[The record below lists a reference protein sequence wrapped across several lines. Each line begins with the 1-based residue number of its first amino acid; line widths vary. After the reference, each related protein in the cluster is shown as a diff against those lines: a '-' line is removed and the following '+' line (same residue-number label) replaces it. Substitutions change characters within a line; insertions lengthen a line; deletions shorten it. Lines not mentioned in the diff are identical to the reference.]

1 MMITRPSAPAAGEN
15 IELAIVA
22 QGTACMA
29 LPELADVRRR
39 SIEKFAVLRPQLLK
53 HSDEQTL
60 ASLVALSQAVDDFP
74 LARDF
79 SRWAVVSSSRHL
91 GRAAFAGVV
100 EKYRV
105 DGPWG
110 VSVQVIP
117 NATPHA
123 IASTISL
130 ALDSHGPCAGAGTGA
145 DDEAHA
151 LCAAANLLQDAE
163 CPGAWIAFTAW
174 SPESAFD
181 GTARPGS
188 EAVCLAVVLAVVNCR
203 EARALSARAIGRIE
217 VGLPRTIRTPSM
229 PAAPEKPASLGLTEY
244 LVAHAGQGE
253 RLCLTSGGIRIAID
267 WTGMSAATSHRRG
280 TAAHDGSFD
289 SRHSMEPRAVPTA
302 FPIR

>member
-1 MMITRPSAPAAGEN
+1 MITRPSAPPAGEN

-22 QGTACMA
+22 QGAVCMA
-29 LPELADVRRR
+29 LPELSDVRQR
-39 SIEKFAVLRPQLLK
+39 SIEKFASLRPQLLK

-79 SRWAVVSSSRHL
+79 TRWAVVSSSRYL

-100 EKYRV
+100 EKYQV

-130 ALDSHGPCAGAGTGA
+130 ALDSHGPCTGAGSGA
-145 DDEAHA
+145 GDEAHA
-151 LCAAANLLQDAE
+151 LCAAANLLQNPE

-181 GTARPGS
+181 SAARPNS
-188 EAVCLAVVLAVVNCR
+188 DAVCLAAVLAVVHRR
-203 EARALSARAIGRIE
+203 EVQAPNSRAIGRIE
-217 VGLPRTIRTPSM
+217 VGVPRTIRIPGS
-229 PAAPEKPASLGLTEY
+229 PAAPERPASLGLTEY
-244 LVAHAGQGE
+244 LVAHGGQGE
-253 RLCLTSGGIRIAID
+253 RLCLTNCGIQIAID
-267 WTGMSAATSHRRG
+267 WTGASAETSQG
-280 TAAHDGSFD
+280 TAVHHQSSE
-289 SRHSMEPRAVPTA
+289 SRHVTILRA
-302 FPIR
+302 